1 MTNFDSENMRARRAV
16 YDAAV
21 SELYAINPD
30 IDPVA
35 QFDEAFAAFRVAAQ
49 ARALK
54 PDRDDLLEILKEM
67 ISMENLNILLTS
79 RREKDIA
86 EQLEPVVD
94 VIIDLKDGG
103 LDSDIALYVQK
114 RLAED
119 RKLRRWDPDTKQ
131 MIQKALLDSASGM

>member
-54 PDRDDLLEILKEM
+54 PDRDDLLDN
-67 ISMENLNILLTS
+67 S
-79 RREKDIA
+79 
-86 EQLEPVVD
+86 
-94 VIIDLKDGG
+94 
-103 LDSDIALYVQK
+103 
-114 RLAED
+114 
-119 RKLRRWDPDTKQ
+119 
-131 MIQKALLDSASGM
+131 